1 MTSDGHACTIRLS
14 EIADLRKRLEIRA
27 DLLPADLALTG
38 LLDDLIEV
46 STAAIEL
53 AEQSTRAVYPLVR
66 TAFESAQRI
75 VALATDDDYL
85 RVGTRAWLY

>member
-1 MTSDGHACTIRLS
+1 MTSDGHACAIRLS
-14 EIADLRKRLEIRA
+14 EIAGLRNRLEICA

-66 TAFESAQRI
+66 TEQYRNRRRPNSLSQ
-75 VALATDDDYL
+75 AT
-85 RVGTRAWLY
+85 TAWV